1 VSPADG
7 PDSHRGP
14 RHRGGTGPNRRDDG
28 HRGDRNPADRYPAD
42 GYSDDRYPDDRYY
55 ADEYPA
61 DPYAADPYAADP
73 YAADRRGPGQRRAD
87 RAQPGRDGG
96 ERYPDQRYGLAQPA
110 DRGYPNP
117 GQPNPGQPIQ
127 GQAHPGQQYSVQQ
140 QPGHPNPGYPNPGY
154 PNQGYAEPGYRE
166 RGPDG
171 HGYGDR
177 GYSDQGYNAPG
188 YDAQSHRET
197 GNRATGNPDERLWEA
212 RRQAPGPRQQ
222 SRQQDWDRAD
232 PRQQARAQPYREDP
246 GAWQGPAA
254 EPTRRLPAAPRT
266 PPPASQPPPPQPP
279 AAPPTSRLPG
289 PPGTPPP
296 VPGERVAEARPTTPV
311 SRLQRRDARPLG
323 QHRTGGRRS
332 AEGRKGAEGRQ
343 GTEGRHETEGRES
356 TDGREGTEG
365 RRAPAQPDPP
375 RQQRARADGRPVPPD
390 RLVARA
396 DRGAVRPRGDETV
409 AQPRPRRSG
418 QRPPRPRA
426 DGAVAASSGAT
437 GQPTRI
443 TGAARPQGRP
453 PTGRTAQGRSA
464 QGRGGGLGRASGVMA
479 LGTIASRATGF
490 LRTVAIAIA
499 LGAGAVSNAYNVANT
514 IPNIVYDLLIGG
526 ILTSVVV
533 PVLVR
538 ASKEDDDGGERFA
551 SSLLTLMILLLG
563 VACVLGIALA
573 PQIVDQYMHGVTGPK
588 GAAEQALGAT
598 FLRWFMPQILC
609 YGVGATIGAILN
621 VRGSFAAPMFTPLLN
636 NLAVIATCVAFT
648 YVIAGPRPP
657 DVDGAK
663 AISGTQT
670 AVLAAGTTLGVV
682 LMTIAL
688 LPSLR
693 KVGFRYRPRL
703 DLNHPGL
710 RRALR
715 LAGWTFLWVII
726 SQLGYLVITNLSTA
740 TDSFPVYTYAY
751 QLFQLPYAIIG
762 VSVITALLPRMSA
775 HAADGDRDLVLDDL
789 STATRLSL
797 TAIVPAALFLLAL
810 GRPIAVGV
818 FNHGAFGY
826 HSALSVGDTL
836 SAFAVAL
843 VPFSVFQLHLRV
855 FYAHQD
861 SRTPS
866 LVNIGV
872 VGVNVTAALVISHA
886 LPAQDRALALALAFT
901 VGYLGGLCVTCALL
915 RRRLGG
921 MDGDR
926 IIATL
931 ARITVAAGIGAAA
944 ASAVAHGLRDVLG
957 NGFIG
962 SFSAV
967 LVGAIVGL
975 PLFVGTV
982 TRMGIPEVRAL
993 TRMVSRR
1000 FRRG

>member
-1 VSPADG
+1 MSPADG
-7 PDSHRGP
+7 PDGRRGP

-28 HRGDRNPADRYPAD
+28 RRDDQYP
-42 GYSDDRYPDDRYY
+42 DDRYPDDRYY

-61 DPYAADPYAADP
+61 DPYAADRYE
-73 YAADRRGPGQRRAD
+73 ADRRGRSQRRAD
-87 RAQPGRDGG
+87 RAQPGQDGG
-96 ERYPDQRYGLAQPA
+96 ERYPDQRYGPA
-110 DRGYPNP
+110 LPPDRGYPNP
-117 GQPNPGQPIQ
+117 A
-127 GQAHPGQQYSVQQ
+127 QAHPGQPH
-140 QPGHPNPGYPNPGY
+140 PGYANPGYPGQGY
-154 PNQGYAEPGYRE
+154 ADQAYAEPGYHE
-166 RGPDG
+166 RGSDG
-171 HGYGDR
+171 HGYGER
-177 GYSDQGYNAPG
+177 AYNGQGYGDGQG
-188 YDAQSHRET
+188 YRET
-197 GNRATGNPDERLWEA
+197 SNPDEQPWQA
-212 RRQAPGPRQQ
+212 RQQTTGPRQPD
-222 SRQQDWDRAD
+222 RRPDWDRAD

-246 GAWQGPAA
+246 SSRQGPAA

-266 PPPASQPPPPQPP
+266 PPPAGPAAAPPAVQPP
-279 AAPPTSRLPG
+279 AVPPTSRLPG
-289 PPGTPPP
+289 PPSVPPP
-296 VPGERVAEARPTTPV
+296 VAEARPTTPV
-311 SRLQRRDARPLG
+311 SRLQRRHARPLG
-323 QHRTGGRRS
+323 SHRQDGRR
-332 AEGRKGAEGRQ
+332 APEGREGIDGRQGAEGRQ
-343 GTEGRHETEGRES
+343 GT
-356 TDGREGTEG
+356 DG
-365 RRAPAQPDPP
+365 RRAAARPEPP

-390 RLVARA
+390 QLVARA
-396 DRGAVRPRGDETV
+396 DHGVVRPRGDETV

-426 DGAVAASSGAT
+426 DGAGSGAT
-437 GQPTRI
+437 GQQTRI
-443 TGAARPQGRP
+443 TSSARPQGRP
-453 PTGRTAQGRSA
+453 PAGRTPQGRSA

-538 ASKEDDDGGERFA
+538 ASKEDEDGGERFA

-563 VACVLGIALA
+563 VACLLGIALA
-573 PQIVDQYMHGVTGPK
+573 PQIVDQYMHGVSGPK
-588 GAAEQALGAT
+588 GAAEHALGAT

-648 YVIAGPRPP
+648 YVIAGPHPV
-657 DVDGAK
+657 DVTGPK
-663 AISGTQT
+663 TISGTQT

-688 LPSLR
+688 APSLR

-726 SQLGYLVITNLSTA
+726 SQLGYLIITNLSTA

-886 LPAQDRALALALAFT
+886 LPAHDRALALALAFT

-944 ASAVAHGLRDVLG
+944 ASAVAHGLRDALG